1 MSEKLYIHDAY
12 GSQIPLLDDYGNL
25 SMQVIMLYTEDKLTG
40 NDRKVVDDFV
50 ASDEM
55 SRDALEGYALTAN
68 SSRTRHLVNELN
80 IEIQQKSGAKAVSP
94 LMPKEESKFDYR
106 KLAAA
111 IALLVVVGG
120 ATFLLSQV
128 WNKEELAD
136 NSAPEEQ
143 VGRGSTLPTL
153 KSEPISELTDSIME
167 EDPAQD
173 KTLVEDVAEPKKI
186 NTKADTKPFEEPN
199 QAVIQEKKA
208 VVLDEANVE
217 SKTIAETDKE
227 AEDSADDIGVLAK
240 DALPEQNIS
249 NDLVSPDSEGML
261 AGNGMARS
269 EKETLELASQKT
281 NEEAQRKREMEM
293 EKLASEQKA
302 KMPSRGEAAAVTS
315 VADVQDYE
323 GDINQD
329 QNAKYPGGD
338 LKMYKFIERKKNYP
352 QALQEQGIS
361 GNVTI
366 TFDVSTDGRVIN
378 AKVKNGVSGV
388 LDEDALRVVRSMPKW
403 EPAIENGSPIQSSRS
418 VIIKYGD

>member
-1 MSEKLYIHDAY
+1 MSEKLHIHDAY

-68 SSRTRHLVNELN
+68 SSRTRHVVNELN

-143 VGRGSTLPTL
+143 VGRESTLPTL

-217 SKTIAETDKE
+217 SKTIAETDNE
-227 AEDSADDIGVLAK
+227 AEDSADDIDVLAK

-261 AGNGMARS
+261 AGNGMALS
-269 EKETLELASQKT
+269 ETETLELASQKT
-281 NEEAQRKREMEM
+281 NEEAQRKREMGM
-293 EKLASEQKA
+293 EILASEQKA
-302 KMPSRGEAAAVTS
+302 KMPSRGEDAAVTS

-403 EPAIENGSPIQSSRS
+403 EPAIENGAPIQSSRS